1 MAVQLDLSSMAVQ
14 PAVWD
19 LVGHLEDRISTDV
32 AQIISR
38 IIEAVTVPEDAECD
52 AT

>member
-14 PAVWD
+14 PAVWE
-19 LVGHLEDRISTDV
+19 LVGHIEDRFSTDA

-38 IIEAVTVPEDAECD
+38 IIETVTVPEDAKSD
-52 AT
+52 AM